1 MENTDY
7 AGECVATHRFE
18 PVELLLGEPKFI
30 RSVASLSYTIII
42 QHDTNPHSID
52 TMHTYDTLLHTGIS
66 CPYRVSR
73 CAMTSEVLASP
84 FHFFHL
90 DWWDGKLV
98 RKQTDLRAILI
109 ISPHYAY

>member
-42 QHDTNPHSID
+42 QHDTNPTVALIPSIH
-52 TMHTYDTLLHTGIS
+52 MIRCYI
-66 CPYRVSR
+66 PVFPVRIAYRV
-73 CAMTSEVLASP
+73 AP
-84 FHFFHL
+84 
-90 DWWDGKLV
+90 
-98 RKQTDLRAILI
+98 
-109 ISPHYAY
+109 